1 MAAQQAAQQAAMQ
14 GDMPGGGAAV
24 PDELAAAIDA
34 QAQADAMNAAS
45 GGQAEELYMPQ

>member
-1 MAAQQAAQQAAMQ
+1 MQ

-34 QAQADAMNAAS
+34 QAQQDAMNAAS
-45 GGQAEELYMPQ
+45 GQAERLYMPQ